1 MHSGRDRSRR
11 HGVPARAEISAHW
24 GQGWREGRNR
34 FISGFEGE
42 KEKCKF
48 DLVDKKWDDIAS
60 REGDL
65 CGRVLQGQTE
75 KTLSRAGR

>member
-1 MHSGRDRSRR
+1 MGHFSRDAPSCIVA
-11 HGVPARAEISAHW
+11 GTEAGDTVSLPEQSFQPI
-24 GQGWREGRNR
+24 GDKCRNR
-34 FISGFEGE
+34 LISGFEGE

-65 CGRVLQGQTE
+65 CGRVL
-75 KTLSRAGR
+75 